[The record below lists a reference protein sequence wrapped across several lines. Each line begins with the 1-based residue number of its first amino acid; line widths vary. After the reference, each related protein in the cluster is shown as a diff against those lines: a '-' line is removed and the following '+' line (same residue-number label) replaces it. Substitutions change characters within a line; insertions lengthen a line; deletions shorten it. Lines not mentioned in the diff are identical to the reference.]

1 MVEEWARIIAE
12 RAEELDLGMSALD
25 RHRLLCAMP
34 ARAAKQ
40 SGKAQHHLQFDF
52 PDLRILI
59 CFSSIRP
66 H

>member
-12 RAEELDLGMSALD
+12 RAEELGLGTPALD
-25 RHRLLCAMP
+25 QHRVLSAMP
-34 ARAAKQ
+34 AGAAKQ
-40 SGKAQHHLQFDF
+40 TGQARHHLQFDF

-59 CFSSIRP
+59 SFSSIRP